1 MKGKALGRA
10 METKDVIRISG
21 DVPLITDVT
30 ELVTP
35 ELAEKILKRNKNN
48 RPINWRKVEEYARL
62 MTEGKWKLHSQ
73 GIVIDADGN
82 LLTGQKRLWAIIYSG
97 TSVLM
102 RISRGCP
109 SNTASLL
116 DRGTPQSAR
125 DLATRTTERKH
136 SPIESSIGRVIC
148 VLEGNLRPSPDDI
161 AKVIIE
167 KSEILEVLVKEVK
180 GTRKTKTILMILGAI
195 CFLTRDVHEIQK
207 LSREVEN
214 LANDLDLMLAPAISE
229 HCWGKGAAFTLAVN
243 HALTCVGNKITH
255 R

>member
-116 DRGTPQSAR
+116 IAVR
-125 DLATRTTERKH
+125 H
-136 SPIESSIGRVIC
+136 
-148 VLEGNLRPSPDDI
+148 NLHG
-161 AKVIIE
+161 
-167 KSEILEVLVKEVK
+167 ILQQEQL
-180 GTRKTKTILMILGAI
+180 
-195 CFLTRDVHEIQK
+195 
-207 LSREVEN
+207 REN
-214 LANDLDLMLAPAISE
+214 
-229 HCWGKGAAFTLAVN
+229 
-243 HALTCVGNKITH
+243 TH
-255 R
+255 RSNHLLDG